1 MQHATL
7 GALLGASLLLA
18 SQTPVLAETTP
29 DSSASLPYVRKNA
42 STPAALPDLMAL
54 QSALDK
60 MRAMGCADPRSWYY
74 QGATHAIPP
83 TIPNGDN
90 PLCPSYTNISQLKW
104 GWNTCTHQDGSEI
117 HFLLWHRLYIQHFE
131 SIVRQLS
138 GKRDFALPYWDYTN
152 TAYRVMPEPLRKPGS
167 SLFTAERLPSLN
179 AGQPIQNTPRADM
192 NKLLDVTSLFQNRV
206 FSAFSN
212 QIDRAPHGAMHNYIG
227 GVANDLTMWNSIYRD
242 NAHSGL
248 MGEVPSAGFDPV
260 FWLHHANID
269 YLWQKWERSPN
280 GRRPSLAELQAVPW
294 PYQFFD
300 ANGQRVEYSVEQAY
314 RAAFSP
320 DYVYD
325 QLGSPV
331 AALDSDDGKQLLQ
344 AHARQQAQQ
353 LWQARPRQAMQGQSL
368 DLAPPAEAATKQ
380 PELMANADTAL
391 VLQMVVSFSAEPD
404 NAYEVLITDSQGGEQ
419 LAGYLTFFGAAHHA
433 SGHGGAEHAH
443 GEHAAAPARLQA
455 SFLFDVTDELPADGQ
470 FGLRVKS
477 QGSQGEDLRIEEIS
491 LSRF

>member
-1 MQHATL
+1 MQHAAL

-18 SQTPVLAETTP
+18 SLAQAETATNGAP
-29 DSSASLPYVRKNA
+29 PFVRKNA
-42 STPAALPDLMAL
+42 SSAAALPDLMAL
-54 QSALDK
+54 QTALQK
-60 MRAMGCADPRSWYY
+60 VRALGCADPRSWYY

-83 TIPNGDN
+83 TIPDGDN
-90 PLCPSYTNISQLKW
+90 PLCPSYTNIGQLKW

-131 SIVRQLS
+131 AMVRQLS

-152 TAYRVMPEPLRKPGS
+152 SAYRIMPEPIRRPDS
-167 SLFTAERLPSLN
+167 SLFSAERLPSLN
-179 AGQPIQNTPRADM
+179 AGQPIQNTPTANMD
-192 NKLLDVTSLFQNRV
+192 KLLDVTSLFQSRV
-206 FSAFSN
+206 FSVFSN

-227 GVANDLTMWNSIYRD
+227 GVSNGLTMWNSIYRD
-242 NAHSGL
+242 KAHAGL

-300 ANGQRVEYSVEQAY
+300 ANGQRVEYSVAQAY
-314 RAAFSP
+314 QAAFSP

-331 AALDSDDGKQLLQ
+331 AALGSSASEKLLQ
-344 AHARQQAQQ
+344 ANERQQPQR
-353 LWQARPRQAMQGQSL
+353 LWQATPRQDLQGLSL
-368 DLAPPAEAATKQ
+368 DLAPPPQTSKSAPKVLTSDAS
-380 PELMANADTAL
+380 AL
-391 VLQMVVSFSAEPD
+391 VLQMVVSFTEEPD
-404 NAYEVLITDSQGGEQ
+404 GAYEVLITDSQGGER

-433 SGHGGAEHAH
+433 SSHGGAELSHADH
-443 GEHAAAPARLQA
+443 SAAPARLKS

-470 FGLRVKS
+470 YGLRVKS
-477 QGSQGEDLRIEEIS
+477 QGDRSDEIRIDDIS
-491 LSRF
+491 LLRY